1 MLTAA
6 AVKTR
11 EAMVTETSQPKLST
25 EELQLRPLVSE
36 FVVSF
41 VKALSLSGQYTPDHP
56 EVRRSVA
63 ALYQHFL
70 ALLRG
75 KTELTFLTRIGGES
89 KDVIVDGIFAEAT
102 HLAALMPQGTGD
114 LFLPKL
120 HEYFDRRHLLSWSI
134 KANISP
140 EEFAGFIAILSAFA
154 APAGDR
160 GTDVS
165 AETARALATRGI
177 AHVSLVFMDELVG
190 RDRRLPWRVEMALTR
205 LRKDLRM
212 IPLYRKSGAA
222 ELHRAKTQIID
233 DIIRPVRRP
242 DLLKAVLLNCDLI
255 AKDLSAAG
263 ENAIELQL
271 IDHLPLGMVWPTA
284 LEFAKDLAGTGST
297 DGTPQ
302 RERARNLLKPL
313 AARLHDQASPEG
325 DQTLS
330 SLFDQKILSLED
342 LPPRLQETIAAK
354 RFVDVYLANEPQH
367 LERLRGMT
375 EDPAGAAPY
384 VRAVP
389 ELLRREKYQSAL
401 TILRGV
407 ESWSATEFS
416 SAADFKSLLEGVREA
431 VAESDLVSALI
442 ERFRGG
448 STGVRQKVVE
458 VLAALGRVGLP
469 PLIDLL
475 TRSDDVELRRCLV
488 AALAQIGAGAL
499 WAVRVPLERSG
510 LPARVVRDLLAVL
523 AQIKDPEAGKMA
535 LRFLHHPD
543 ATVREEA
550 VAALARAS
558 GRQAEAE
565 LMAALKDHAP
575 AVRRRALI
583 SLGSIGSSNPRVVDF
598 LCEVVRKRHKG
609 EPEEDD
615 QLQIQACQAL
625 AEVGRTVTSLIPG
638 IESTLIQALDLD
650 GGKGFLARWGG
661 SAGKSDAVRGAIC
674 TALGQIGGR
683 TAAATLGR
691 VLGEKSLLVK
701 DKAARAL
708 RQLEARIALHA
719 T

>member
-1 MLTAA
+1 MVT
-6 AVKTR
+6 
-11 EAMVTETSQPKLST
+11 VTETSQPRLST
-25 EELQLRPLVSE
+25 EELLLRPLVSE

-56 EVRRSVA
+56 EVKRSVA
-63 ALYQHFL
+63 ALYQQFL
-70 ALLRG
+70 AVLRG
-75 KTELTFLTRIGGES
+75 KTELTFLTRIGGDS
-89 KDVIVDGIFAEAT
+89 KDVILDGIFAEAT
-102 HLAALMPQGTGD
+102 PLTTFMAQGTGD

-140 EEFAGFIAILSAFA
+140 EEFEGFIAILSAFA

-165 AETARALATRGI
+165 AETARALAARGI

-212 IPLYRKSGAA
+212 IPLYRKSDAA
-222 ELHRAKTQIID
+222 ELHRAKAQVIE

-263 ENAIELQL
+263 ENTIELQL
-271 IDHLPLGMVWPTA
+271 IERLPLGMVCPTA
-284 LEFAKDLAGTGST
+284 LEFAKDLAGIGST
-297 DGTPQ
+297 DRTPQ
-302 RERARNLLKPL
+302 QERARNLLKPL
-313 AARLHDQASPEG
+313 VARLHDHSTPEG
-325 DQTLS
+325 DRALS
-330 SLFDQKILSLED
+330 YLFDQKLLLLEE
-342 LPPRLQETIAAK
+342 LPPWLQEAIAAK

-375 EDPAGAAPY
+375 EDPTGAAPY
-384 VRAVP
+384 IRAVP

-407 ESWSATEFS
+407 ESWSATDFS
-416 SAADFKSLLEGVREA
+416 SAAAFKSLLESVRAA

-475 TRSDDVELRRCLV
+475 ARSDDAELRRCLV

-499 WAVRVPLERSG
+499 WAIRVALERPG
-510 LPARVVRDLLAVL
+510 LPARMVRDLMGVL
-523 AQIKDPEAGKMA
+523 AQIKGLEAGNTVQ
-535 LRFLHHPD
+535 RFLHHSD

-550 VAALARAS
+550 VAALARIS
-558 GRQAEAE
+558 GRQGEAE
-565 LMAALKDHAP
+565 LMAALKDPAP

-625 AEVGRTVTSLIPG
+625 AEVGRTVASLIPG
-638 IESTLIQALDLD
+638 IESTLIQALVVD
-650 GGKGFLARWGG
+650 GGKGFFGRWGG

-674 TALGQIGGR
+674 STLGQIGGPE
-683 TAAATLGR
+683 AAASLGR
-691 VLGEKSLLVK
+691 MLGEKSVLVR
-701 DKAARAL
+701 DRAARAL
-708 RQLEARIALHA
+708 KQLQGRLALQA
-719 T
+719 A